1 MPTRSSSS
9 TRTPSDG
16 LEVDRDNRAH
26 HGAPCRRD
34 RDPGNRTRHDDGS
47 RARNRLLRAARP
59 AAETAGSQLMEAGAA
74 KTTARSAAEEAL
86 LDAAER
92 LLVDVG
98 YAGVTTRKLAEEAG
112 VNHGLVHYYFGS
124 NENLLVRAL
133 QRFTERLI
141 ARQRELY
148 AADVP
153 FVEKWRTAMRY
164 LMDEDL
170 TYEKVWLELQ
180 ALGWNKPD
188 LRKQLARVN
197 AEWRAV
203 LTDAFA
209 EPHRELKL
217 DMSLDALVSLVMTF
231 NIGIIV
237 ERLGGVHK
245 GHKELLDWID
255 RWLSS

>member
-1 MPTRSSSS
+1 MA
-9 TRTPSDG
+9 
-16 LEVDRDNRAH
+16 LHVN
-26 HGAPCRRD
+26 
-34 RDPGNRTRHDDGS
+34 
-47 RARNRLLRAARP
+47 
-59 AAETAGSQLMEAGAA
+59 

-98 YAGVTTRKLAEEAG
+98 HARITTRRLAEEAG

-133 QRFTERLI
+133 ERFTDRLI
-141 ARQRELY
+141 ARQQELY
-148 AADVP
+148 AADMP

-164 LMDEDL
+164 LVSEDV

-180 ALGWNKPD
+180 ALAWNHPE
-188 LRKQLARVN
+188 LRERLARVN

-203 LTDAFA
+203 LTEAF
-209 EPHRELKL
+209 EQPHRELGI
-217 DMSLDALVSLVMTF
+217 DMPLDALVSLVMTF
-231 NIGIIV
+231 NIGIAV
-237 ERLGGVHK
+237 ERLGGIET
-245 GHKELLDWID
+245 GHTELLEWID